1 MVSALATTPRR
12 SALPIAAAVP
22 LLLWTAFWSWFVLA
36 NLVSDGLALP
46 PVLMLAV
53 LWGTAALCWWRPR
66 LGALALLGIAASAIA
81 GLAVDSPVR
90 WVPVWS
96 IAGPC
101 VAIAALAWF
110 GARTRPAAN

>member
-1 MVSALATTPRR
+1 MTTASPVAPRHT
-12 SALPIAAAVP
+12 ALPIAAAIP

-36 NLVSDGLALP
+36 NLFSDGLALP
-46 PVLMLAV
+46 PVLVLAV

-66 LGALALLGIAASAIA
+66 LGALALLGIAATAIA

-96 IAGPC
+96 IAAPC

-110 GARTRPAAN
+110 GTRTRPAAN

>member
-1 MVSALATTPRR
+1 MVSTPAIASRRAT
-12 SALPIAAAVP
+12 LPIAAAAP

-46 PVLMLAV
+46 PVLVLVV

-66 LGALALLGIAASAIA
+66 LGALALLGIAAAAVA
-81 GLAVDSPVR
+81 GLAFDSPVR

-96 IAGPC
+96 IAAPC

-110 GARTRPAAN
+110 GARTRTAAN